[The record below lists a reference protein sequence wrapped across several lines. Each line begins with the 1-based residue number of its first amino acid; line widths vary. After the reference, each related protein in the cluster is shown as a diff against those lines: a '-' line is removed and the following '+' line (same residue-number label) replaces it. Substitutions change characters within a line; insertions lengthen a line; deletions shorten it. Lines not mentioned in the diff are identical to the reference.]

1 MARKPNPQ
9 FMKPVSVSPALA
21 KVVGAGPM
29 PRTEVMKKLWEYIK
43 KHNLQDKTN
52 KRMINPDAALTE
64 VFGDKSQIIMF
75 AMTKKVFAHLA
86 K

>member
-21 KVVGAGPM
+21 AVVGNGPM
-29 PRTEVMKKLWEYIK
+29 PRTQVMKKLWAYIK
-43 KHNLQDKTN
+43 KHGLQDTKN
-52 KRMINPDAALTE
+52 KRMVKPDAVLGK
-64 VFGDKSQIIMF
+64 VVGNSPLLMF
-75 AMTKKVFAHLA
+75 AMTKKVFAHLG